1 MHYDE
6 FGNDR
11 IIRGVTHCFTGS
23 SGTSNTQQQNTYL
36 PSQIGAAST
45 AGSEIGSLLPQLSSQ
60 ANQGLTPLDQSY
72 YSGQIQQG
80 VAQNTASAQKNY
92 SDQMARQ
99 GNMAGRGAVTE
110 GESNIARGG
119 VQATAGGL
127 SSLQGMDIAKQQQNV
142 KNLLATMGLS
152 YSPSAIGQNTQQQ
165 MTSTPSLLSAIAQ
178 II

>member
-6 FGNDR
+6 FGNSR

-23 SGTSNTQQQNTYL
+23 SSTSNTAQQNQYL
-36 PSQIGAAST
+36 PSQLNTAST
-45 AGSEIGSLLPQLSSQ
+45 AGSELGSLLPQLSSQ
-60 ANQGLTPLDQSY
+60 ANQGLTPLEQSY

-119 VQATAGGL
+119 VQATASGL
-127 SSLQGMDIAKQQQNV
+127 SSLQGMDISKQQQNL
-142 KNLLATMGLS
+142 KNLLAGMGLG
-152 YSPSAIGQNTQQQ
+152 YSPSSTGQTAQGSY
-165 MTSTPSLLSAIAQ
+165 TSTPSILSAILS
-178 II
+178 I